1 MTVEKY
7 TPKYTLVAEQAV
19 LGSLLLNSELWD
31 DIHPIVSESNFY
43 LSVHKIIFSA
53 IQSLCL
59 ENIPVDL
66 ITIEQVLRNKYSKD
80 EMDQLGGIAYLAEL
94 SKNTPSTANIVQY
107 AKIVRLDSQT
117 RQLHLLGNTLREE
130 SLNIHS
136 QENFDE
142 LLNQVEKQL
151 TDLTLNQL
159 EQDTTASID
168 TVLNQLLNKMESS
181 CNTANLVTGTPFGIT
196 QLDTHT
202 AGAQNGDL
210 IILAG
215 RPSMG
220 KTALSLVFAV
230 SALEN
235 FKDKPIQYYSLE
247 MPAEQIMARLL
258 SMRALVNAKKIR
270 QATLMSDEDW
280 ARMSETMH
288 YIKTE
293 WENRLLIDD
302 SNYLTPQL
310 LRTRVRRNI
319 RKYGKPSIV
328 IVDYLQLMSVPAF
341 KNGQN
346 RHMEITEISRTLKN
360 LAKEIDCP
368 VVALSQL
375 NRNLE
380 QRMDKRPLN
389 ADLRES
395 GSLEQDADVILFV
408 YRDEVYHNDSEYKGL
423 AEIIIGKQRNGPI
436 GTVFSRF
443 KGEYSRF
450 DSIPDNEYPNLRV
463 IINE

>member
-1 MTVEKY
+1 MSTEKY
-7 TPKYTLVAEQAV
+7 SPHYTLAAEQAV
-19 LGSLLLNSELWD
+19 LGSLLLNGELWD
-31 DIHPIVSESNFY
+31 DIHPIISESNFY
-43 LSVHKIIFSA
+43 LAAHKAIFSA
-53 IQSLCL
+53 IQSLCT
-59 ENIPVDL
+59 NRVPVDL
-66 ITIEQVLRNKYSKD
+66 ITVEQLLLSKFNKS
-80 EMDQLGGIAYLAEL
+80 EMTQIGGIAYLAEL

-117 RQLHLLGNTLREE
+117 RQLNLLGNTLRAE
-130 SLNIHS
+130 SQHIHS
-136 QENFDE
+136 QESFDE

-159 EQDTTASID
+159 EQETTVSVNS
-168 TVLNQLLNKMESS
+168 VLSQLLDKMDRS
-181 CNTANLVTGTPFGIT
+181 CTTNSLVTGTPFGIN
-196 QLDTHT
+196 QLDTNT
-202 AGAQNGDL
+202 SGAQNGDL

-230 SALEN
+230 SALEA
-235 FKDKPIQYYSLE
+235 FSHQPIQYYSLE

-258 SMRALVNAKKIR
+258 SMRALVSANKIR

-280 ARMSETMH
+280 ARFSEAMN
-288 YIKTE
+288 YIETQ
-293 WENRLLIDD
+293 WEDRLLIDD
-302 SNYLTPQL
+302 SSYLTPQL

-328 IVDYLQLMSVPAF
+328 IVDYLQLMSVPEF

-346 RHMEITEISRTLKN
+346 RHMEVTEISRTLKN

-450 DSIPDNEYPNLRV
+450 DSIPSDEYPNLRATR
-463 IINE
+463 NE